1 MRLFDKYL
9 VTSSVTAIFTEAFNF
24 HYFID
29 WKLFYVILI
38 SNFLLLAY
46 KCKLTVHKNLIVIIS
61 FFIFHGVINF
71 LLFLNPIQSLIAQIL
86 GVSIS
91 SIYFF
96 NLIRVYKVKILIEK
110 YLEIAFLI
118 SIASIPMFYLGI
130 NVFSSDRLNG
140 VLTEPAH
147 YAAIM
152 LPAVYLL
159 YLKKKYLKLV
169 IVLFTIFLTKSSVG
183 YIGLLI
189 MIIIPLLQLKNF
201 LKYSIVVITV
211 LVLSGLYLSSKWSEK
226 VDENKSNKIVRR
238 LKQTKESLSASFTGK
253 FKKNTNLSS
262 YAFLSNFFITKE
274 ILIHKPFGAGLGAY
288 RHEYEKYYKELKPPK
303 YLITLN
309 QSKINKTDANSL
321 FLRMIADFGVFSLL
335 FFFYFFY
342 RVFIVFK
349 KENKVNEQSTFFY
362 LFVKLI
368 REGHYFP
375 PEFYFFLLIFL
386 KNSDEDIT
394 YC

>member
-9 VTSSVTAIFTEAFNF
+9 VTSSVAAIFTEAFNF

-46 KCKLTVHKNLIVIIS
+46 KFKLTIHKNLIVIIV

-71 LLFLNPIQSLIAQIL
+71 FLFLNPIQSLIAQIL

-91 SIYFF
+91 SIYFY
-96 NLIRVYKVKILIEK
+96 NLIRVYKVKLLIEK
-110 YLEIAFLI
+110 YLEISFLI
-118 SIASIPMFYLGI
+118 AIVSIPMFYIGI
-130 NVFSSDRLNG
+130 NVFSSGRLNG
-140 VLTEPAH
+140 ILTQPSH

-159 YLKKKYLKLV
+159 FIKKKYLKLV
-169 IVLFTIFLTKSSVG
+169 IILFTIFLTKSSVG

-189 MIIIPLLQLKNF
+189 MIITPLLQLKNF

-253 FKKNTNLSS
+253 FKKDTNLSS

-349 KENKVNEQSTFFY
+349 KDNKVNEQSTFFY

-394 YC
+394 HC